1 MQQEEEENHDHCR
14 LGDEIFLELERYPIE
29 AVFTGQYRTH
39 QQHVTEHEQRKQQ
52 PAAATGQLV
61 NDLATGLCQ
70 RSGLS
75 IIAGNGSRPFASALS
90 RAAIL

>member
-1 MQQEEEENHDHCR
+1 MLAPGTDLRRYLSARERGMQQEEEENHDHCR

-61 NDLATGLCQ
+61 NDLATGLCK
-70 RSGLS
+70 
-75 IIAGNGSRPFASALS
+75 A
-90 RAAIL
+90 